1 MKLTITKDCEFRG
14 RSFAAGQTVL
24 MSGQGAI
31 DLLNQ
36 GLATCDDGRCGD
48 CADGSDCQTA
58 SMNPTTERATK
69 KRTKKKKP
77 AGDDS

>member
-1 MKLTITKDCEFRG
+1 MKLTIAKDCEYQG
-14 RSFAAGQTVL
+14 RVFTAGQTVL

-31 DLLNQ
+31 DLLNA
-36 GLATCDDGRCGD
+36 GLATCDECRNAP

-58 SMNPTTERATK
+58 SMKPATERATK